1 MFLNEVKFGQVVRRK
16 NCYAVI
22 KGYQEDNGDIL
33 LIMHDSSRWKP
44 VDVEPLTN
52 QERGV
57 IPGMMA
63 ILPGTP
69 EPNAL
74 DREV

>member
-1 MFLNEVKFGQVVRRK
+1 
-16 NCYAVI
+16 
-22 KGYQEDNGDIL
+22 
-33 LIMHDSSRWKP
+33 MHDSSRWKP
-44 VDVEPLTN
+44 VDVEPLTD